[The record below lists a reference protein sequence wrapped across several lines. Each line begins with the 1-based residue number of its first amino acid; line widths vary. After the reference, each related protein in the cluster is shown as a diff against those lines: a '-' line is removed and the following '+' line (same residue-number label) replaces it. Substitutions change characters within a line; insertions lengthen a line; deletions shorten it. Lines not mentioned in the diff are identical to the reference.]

1 VPELPEVETVR
12 LGLEAVLRG
21 KRIVRVE
28 QRRKDLRFPLPRRF
42 ADRLTDRKVERLER
56 RAKYI
61 LVHLDGGE
69 VLVVH
74 LGMTG
79 RFSVKLP
86 RSGKLRQSPPP
97 QRAEG
102 ASSTRR
108 GEGLGV
114 GGTPGGIQLGDY
126 VYEHGG
132 DAKHDHLVLTM
143 SGGAVVTYNDARRFG
158 YMELIADRELATH
171 PFFALLGVEPLSEAL
186 SPAYLAGRAL
196 GKKVNLKALLM
207 DQKIVAGLG
216 NIYVCEAL
224 FRTGL
229 SPFKSAAKL
238 ATKTAKPTPAALR
251 LVPQIKAVLE
261 DAIRAG
267 GSTLRD
273 YKQADGSIGSFQNEF
288 RVYGREGEPCSRPGC
303 RGRVRRKTQGGRSTF
318 YCPSCQR

>member
-79 RFSVKLP
+79 RFSVRLP
-86 RSGKLRQSPPP
+86 PSPRPLP
-97 QRAEG
+97 TEE
-102 ASSTRR
+102 R
-108 GEGLGV
+108 GER
-114 GGTPGGIQLGDY
+114 TQLGDY
-126 VYEHGG
+126 TYEHGG
-132 DAKHDHLVLTM
+132 DAKHDHLVLTI

-158 YMELIADRELATH
+158 YMELIAARELATH
-171 PFFALLGVEPLSEAL
+171 PFFALLGVEPLSQAL

-196 GKKVNLKALLM
+196 GKKVDLKALLM

-224 FRTGL
+224 FRAGL

-238 ATKTAKPTPAALR
+238 ATKTGKPTPAALR

-288 RVYGREGEPCSRPGC
+288 RVYGREGEPCSRSGC